1 MKTPGEAS
9 QTLVLAS
16 QTLVLASQT
25 LVLASQTLVLASQTL
40 VLASQTLVLASQT
53 LVLASQTLVLAS
65 QTLVLASIDSGVS
78 ITDSGVSITDS
89 GVSITDSGV
98 SITDSGVSI
107 TDSGVRLCI
116 TDSGVSIIDSGVS
129 IIDSGVSITD
139 SGVSIIDS
147 GVSIIDSG
155 VSITDSGVSITDSG
169 VSIIDSGVS
178 ITDSGVSI
186 TDSGVSITD
195 SGVSITDSGVSIA
208 DSGVSITDSG
218 VSITD
223 SGVSITDSGVSITDS
238 GVSITDSGVSIIDSG
253 VSITDSGVSI
263 TDSGVS
269 ITDSGVSIIDSGVS
283 IIDSGVSITDS
294 GVSIIDS
301 GVSMKVQ
308 CVGLMS
314 RPGNDGV
321 PGPEHFQLLE
331 KDLSTDLE
339 EGEVLVRTL
348 YLSVDPYMRCRM
360 NHETGAEYL
369 APWPLHASAEGGGVG
384 EVVRSRSSSVEERAL
399 VTSFTWPW
407 QTYAVMQ
414 GERLQQNW
422 RPVSLL
428 CMDYKILS
436 KVLAS
441 RLRGVMA
448 SVIHVDQ
455 TYCVPSRL
463 IGDNITLIR
472 EVLEVSGSLGIN
484 LGLISIDQEK
494 AFDRVE
500 HQYLWQTMT
509 AFGFSPGFIAHIR
522 TLYCDVMS
530 VLKVNGGLSAPFS
543 VGRGIRQGC
552 SLSGMLYSLSI
563 EPLLHRLR
571 ADLQGVLLPGARPFK
586 VSAYADD
593 LIVFVNSQRDV
604 EVLADTVQVF
614 GQVSSSRVNW
624 SKSSATLLGEDL
636 RGLSLPGGLVNRAV
650 GEGCPFC
657 GERETVFHCFW
668 ECGRLRHMLELLR
681 GLFTSLGAEFSAQV
695 FVGGGQAKMA
705 VYVSRR
711 RMVQDQGEI
720 SPRALLVRMVQAR
733 LRLEFGLYRI
743 NGDQEGFEERWGF
756 REVDPSLVGDH
767 VSYLLGAVGMPGLT
781 SLFGVRDKGHV
792 TRGQTMVV
800 SGAAGACGSIAGQIG
815 RLDGCSSVV
824 GICGSSEKC
833 KVVVE
838 RLGFTAAINYR
849 EEVVEEV
856 LKRCCPQGVHLYFDN
871 VGGAISDDVIAQMC
885 VGGRVVLCGQISQY
899 NRDVPYPPP
908 LSERT
913 QQILRDRTIVRERFM
928 VLNYSDRFRSGLTE
942 LSHMVHSGDLQVLET
957 VVNGIENMGAA
968 FCSMMK
974 GGNVGKMIVKI
985 SD

>member
-1 MKTPGEAS
+1 
-9 QTLVLAS
+9 
-16 QTLVLASQT
+16 
-25 LVLASQTLVLASQTL
+25 
-40 VLASQTLVLASQT
+40 
-53 LVLASQTLVLAS
+53 
-65 QTLVLASIDSGVS
+65 
-78 ITDSGVSITDS
+78 
-89 GVSITDSGV
+89 
-98 SITDSGVSI
+98 
-107 TDSGVRLCI
+107 
-116 TDSGVSIIDSGVS
+116 
-129 IIDSGVSITD
+129 
-139 SGVSIIDS
+139 
-147 GVSIIDSG
+147 
-155 VSITDSGVSITDSG
+155 
-169 VSIIDSGVS
+169 
-178 ITDSGVSI
+178 
-186 TDSGVSITD
+186 
-195 SGVSITDSGVSIA
+195 
-208 DSGVSITDSG
+208 
-218 VSITD
+218 
-223 SGVSITDSGVSITDS
+223 
-238 GVSITDSGVSIIDSG
+238 
-253 VSITDSGVSI
+253 
-263 TDSGVS
+263 
-269 ITDSGVSIIDSGVS
+269 
-283 IIDSGVSITDS
+283 
-294 GVSIIDS
+294 
-301 GVSMKVQ
+301 MKVQ

-414 GERLQQNW
+414 GERLQQ
-422 RPVSLL
+422 
-428 CMDYKILS
+428 
-436 KVLAS
+436 
-441 RLRGVMA
+441 
-448 SVIHVDQ
+448 
-455 TYCVPSRL
+455 
-463 IGDNITLIR
+463 
-472 EVLEVSGSLGIN
+472 
-484 LGLISIDQEK
+484 
-494 AFDRVE
+494 
-500 HQYLWQTMT
+500 
-509 AFGFSPGFIAHIR
+509 
-522 TLYCDVMS
+522 
-530 VLKVNGGLSAPFS
+530 
-543 VGRGIRQGC
+543 
-552 SLSGMLYSLSI
+552 
-563 EPLLHRLR
+563 
-571 ADLQGVLLPGARPFK
+571 
-586 VSAYADD
+586 
-593 LIVFVNSQRDV
+593 
-604 EVLADTVQVF
+604 
-614 GQVSSSRVNW
+614 
-624 SKSSATLLGEDL
+624 
-636 RGLSLPGGLVNRAV
+636 
-650 GEGCPFC
+650 
-657 GERETVFHCFW
+657 
-668 ECGRLRHMLELLR
+668 
-681 GLFTSLGAEFSAQV
+681 
-695 FVGGGQAKMA
+695 
-705 VYVSRR
+705 
-711 RMVQDQGEI
+711 
-720 SPRALLVRMVQAR
+720 
-733 LRLEFGLYRI
+733 
-743 NGDQEGFEERWGF
+743 
-756 REVDPSLVGDH
+756 VDPSLVGDH